1 MADRDVITKILDIQV
16 KYGDAVKKIAE
27 YQTQI
32 DGVRK
37 QQKELNEDLKEG
49 RISQDEYQRS
59 IQAGNL
65 AMNQMRV
72 AMNTIT
78 KSVNNQLI
86 AETEQE
92 GSLVQLRTEI
102 NNLNAA
108 YDRLS
113 QAEREGAKGEEMKE
127 KINIL
132 TTELKNAE
140 ESTQRFYRN
149 VGNYGSAM
157 KGLQTEYD
165 SLIQQ
170 LAGMKLAYQ
179 KLSEAEKKSQQG
191 TALAKDIEKVSAA
204 AKEAKKGID
213 EEKKAIEEAKA
224 SIEKTT
230 TTSVSIESYLGQIK
244 DQIVELTIEYKKL
257 SEDAKNSE
265 VGQEMKQRIVD
276 LTEEAG
282 RLKDTIDDTDAA
294 VSNAASDTRGF
305 DQLNGALSLAVD
317 SFGLVT
323 GAAAAFGIAGKDLE
337 EVQTKLQAA
346 IAMSNALTS
355 VQTSLQKHSA
365 LMQGVVAV
373 QAKMRAI
380 AENLA
385 TSAQGKGV
393 IVTKAATVAQKLF
406 NAAAKANPI
415 GLLIAGVTGAIAAVT
430 GLIKVF
436 NIFGGDSEKRKE
448 QLKQEAKALDGL
460 GKIYEQNT
468 ERLKA
473 MGRSDAEVIASTIAG
488 LKDLSDAWAAHYY
501 SILELY
507 DEDADEYKEALDKK
521 NEANEKYR
529 DKLEEANNVMIRMFA
544 EEGEQQI
551 ADEMER
557 VGALHTYKVTKINQ
571 EMQKWKELY
580 KLVHTLDG
588 TWTQIGQEQFDKR
601 MDAIA
606 ERRIK
611 EVDKEEEKKAEES
624 RQKAAEERKKA
635 AEKAA
640 AEQKKRDEDYARE
653 FQAAQDALLEIL
665 KEGYDKQLQA
675 EKIAY
680 DRSIKALEEKMAQYK
695 TQSEYDV
702 KMRKEL
708 QTQIE
713 AQTTLHERRIAELQ
727 WTEKERQIK
736 IAQELLQSKLEIV
749 KQGTE
754 EELKVKLNI
763 LESEYNH
770 EKESIEKR
778 IADGLLTEEQ
788 GNILKLNAEEAY
800 RQNKLALDDEYDK
813 LELERQKQ
821 VLQNEIEQLD
831 IAETEKQLHRDG
843 WRTMTD
849 EEMEADR
856 QRKLESIGGYE
867 AEKLQMEEDAAQKN
881 YEALMERGQLST
893 QTDAEWLAEQN
904 AAKQEWLN
912 KQVAI
917 NEAYVKNEQAKQQ
930 AVRAVTN
937 GLVSLLEALGD
948 ENSTYAKMA
957 KVITL
962 AQIAIDTG
970 RALSSGIASASAL
983 PFPAN
988 LAAIATTVATVLA
1001 NVATAISTVK
1011 SAKFATGG
1019 KVNGPGSGTSDSIP
1033 AMLSNGEYVMTARA
1047 TRLFEPLLA
1056 AMNGIGA
1063 GVPIQVANA
1072 YQSVD
1077 NAEMM
1082 TDSFKEA
1089 AREIKPVV
1097 SVVEITEAQE
1107 RVDMIENLDNF

>member
-165 SLIQQ
+165 TLIQQ

-224 SIEKTT
+224 SIEKST

-588 TWTQIGQEQFDKR
+588 TWTQVGQEQFDRR

-624 RQKAAEERKKA
+624 RKKVVEEQR
-635 AEKAA
+635 
-640 AEQKKRDEDYARE
+640 KRDDDYNRE
-653 FQAAQDALLEIL
+653 FQAAQDALLGIL
-665 KEGYDKQLQA
+665 KEGYDKQLKT
-675 EKIAY
+675 EKLAY
-680 DRSIKALEEKMAQYK
+680 DRSIKALEEKMAKYK

-702 KMRKEL
+702 KMRKEI

-713 AQTTLHERRIAELQ
+713 AQTTLHEHRISELQ

-754 EELKVKLNI
+754 EELKVKLDI
-763 LESEYNH
+763 LESEYNQ
-770 EKESIEKR
+770 EKESIDKR

-788 GNILKLNAEEAY
+788 GNLLKLNAEEAY
-800 RQNKLALDDEYDK
+800 RQNKLLLDDEYDK

-849 EEMEADR
+849 EEMEVDR

-867 AEKLQMEEDAAQKN
+867 AEKLRMEEETAQQA
-881 YEALMERGQLST
+881 YEALLERGQLST

-937 GLVSLLEALGD
+937 GLISLLEALGD

-1056 AMNGIGA
+1056 AMNGIGS
-1063 GVPIQVANA
+1063 GVPIQVANS

-1097 SVVEITEAQE
+1097 SVVEITDAQE
-1107 RVDMIENLDNF
+1107 RVEMIENLDNY